1 MTSTTQEA
9 PTDGGLRERKKLRT
23 RIAIQDAA
31 LELFIE
37 KGFDATTVDE
47 IAERAEVSK
56 ATFFRYFGTKGD
68 VIFGNDGYENEDL
81 RHAII
86 ARPTAEDDLEAVAR
100 AIREEWVPSID
111 PRRVARQTKAAST
124 SPLVRGL
131 SFDLGMRWQ
140 AVISEALAVRHGLA
154 APDAHC
160 QVVASLVFTA
170 FSRAVN
176 HWVHEAGARGD
187 LRDELDRAFAE
198 VLDVCRNVRVTT
210 R

>member
-1 MTSTTQEA
+1 MTTITQA
-9 PTDGGLRERKKLRT
+9 PSGLRHRKKERT
-23 RIAIQDAA
+23 RLAIQDAA

-56 ATFFRYFGTKGD
+56 ATFFRYFGTKGE
-68 VIFGNDGYENEDL
+68 VIFSNEGYHLEPL
-81 RHAII
+81 RQAILH
-86 ARPTAEDDLEAVAR
+86 RPSDEADFEAVAR
-100 AIREEWVPSID
+100 AIQEEWVRVVD

-124 SPLVRGL
+124 SPLLRGL

-140 AVISEALAVRHGLA
+140 AVITAALAERRGLA
-154 APDAHC
+154 VADAHC

-176 HWVHEAGARGD
+176 HWVHVAGARGK
-187 LRDELDRAFAE
+187 LGDELDRAFNE
-198 VLDVCRNVRVTT
+198 VLQVCRDVAGVRH